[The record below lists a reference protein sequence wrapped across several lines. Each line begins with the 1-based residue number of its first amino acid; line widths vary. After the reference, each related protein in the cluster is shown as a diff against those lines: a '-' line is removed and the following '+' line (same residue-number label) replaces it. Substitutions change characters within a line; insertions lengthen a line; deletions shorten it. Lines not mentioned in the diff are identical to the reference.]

1 MSRLKSIQ
9 PAQNKYQGSSQG
21 GSFIPV
27 KTSISSKK
35 EKEKLK
41 RLELD
46 QRLQRDNQARRQD
59 ASSLELKA
67 RQNVNRGKLEVG
79 HQQETARLKIE
90 SLYEE
95 DQLKLDSAFDIAKAN
110 LNTSYV
116 QAKGNYELSKINL
129 ISKIATLSTS
139 FASHV
144 IDHNLKVSKNQDAVN
159 EANELFGLFNDKDTN
174 LKIEEAK
181 VEENSFIKGLLTNEK
196 SIQKAADGDLILE
209 NSLREES
216 QNETLARQT
225 RKYTVNEAVQQAY
238 PFFKE
243 YLNSDIAITLPDG
256 RVITPLTA
264 QTREDINF
272 IRSQAALAFAKEFS
286 VSKMAT
292 DQVATVLLPAV
303 KDILKAETKSITDS
317 VVENRI
323 EESVNNALQTATSD
337 LASGKSADLVVEALT
352 AELFAS
358 GEYRGSLGEANNAA
372 VKHILEYAEKT
383 SNTVIVDQLSR
394 GYKVWKDGKPNT
406 GTQYSKLFKDEI
418 FETKLN
424 IDLNVAKKLTNDKVI
439 EQLDV
444 NTTINERLTALTK
457 DGITSEEIADI
468 NQKAIDVLE
477 GKNTDAARLQAT
489 RLKNLGVNYSPFT
502 YTSMLESAENGVSW
516 TNGELSEMVQSQ
528 ELTLKEAKSL
538 GYRPEQR
545 DSVDT
550 STNLKLEQMGSI
562 STIEGISANLITT
575 SLGDT
580 DLNPDDLKDII
591 TSDGESIANDV
602 SLRMNSQ
609 LVSYVKEN
617 PNATSQDIR
626 NKLNEITQ
634 NMTQELSSLRIENG
648 KIKGYRY
655 SANSLGE
662 LTTYTKIRDDSKV
675 KYRVYSNKNVD
686 DIRLVRSQI
695 NIANDQ
701 LLTRNE
707 LLAGFESIQAGQ
719 EPSGR
724 LKEVAKA
731 LGTNV
736 RTLIQLQGKAY
747 GIYEIQA
754 ISAPLPPKYEGEVTE
769 ANVEEVSTEQFG
781 YSLTLRQYQ
790 RITEPLSDIK

>member
-46 QRLQRDNQARRQD
+46 QRLQRDNLARRQD

-67 RQNVNRGKLEVG
+67 RQSANRGKLEVG

-90 SLYEE
+90 TLNEE
-95 DQLKLDSAFDIAKAN
+95 SQLKLDTSFDVAKAN

-116 QAKGNYELSKINL
+116 QAKGNYELTKLNL
-129 ISKIATLSTS
+129 ISKIATLSTT
-139 FASHV
+139 FASQV
-144 IDHNLKVSKNQDAVN
+144 IDHNLKASKNKDALT

-174 LKIEEAK
+174 SAIESAK
-181 VEENSFIKGLLTNEK
+181 TEENDFVKGLFTNEK
-196 SIQKAADGDLILE
+196 AIQKAADGDLILE
-209 NSLREES
+209 NSLREDS

-225 RKYTVNEAVQQAY
+225 RKFTVNEAVQQAY
-238 PFFKE
+238 PFLKE
-243 YLNSDIAITLPDG
+243 YLNSNEPITMPDG

-317 VVENRI
+317 IVETRI
-323 EESVNNALQTATSD
+323 DESESNALQIASSD
-337 LASGKSADLVVEALT
+337 LASGKSADVVVEALT

-358 GEYRGSLGEANNAA
+358 GKYRGSPGEANKAA
-372 VKHILEYAEKT
+372 VEYIIDYAEKT
-383 SNTVIVDQLSR
+383 SNTVILDQLSR
-394 GYKVWKDGKPNT
+394 GYKVWKDGKPNK
-406 GTQYSKLFKDEI
+406 GTQYGKIHKDDI
-418 FETKLN
+418 FEAKLN
-424 IDLNVAKKLTNDKVI
+424 IDLNVAKQLTNEKVI

-444 NTTINERLTALTK
+444 NTTINERLEALTK

-468 NQKAIDVLE
+468 NQKAIDDLE
-477 GKNTDAARLQAT
+477 GKNTDAARLQAA

-502 YTSMLESAENGVSW
+502 YESMLDSSNNGESW
-516 TNGELSEMVQSQ
+516 TNGELSEMVQSK

-538 GYRPEQR
+538 GYRPQQK

-550 STNLKLEQMGSI
+550 ATNLKLEQMGSI

-575 SLGDT
+575 SLAKT
-580 DLNPDDLKDII
+580 DLDPADLKDII

-609 LVSYVKEN
+609 LVDYVKDN

-634 NMTQELSSLRIENG
+634 NMTQELSSLRIDDGE
-648 KIKGYRY
+648 IKGYRY
-655 SANSLGE
+655 SPVSLGK
-662 LTTYTKIRDDSKV
+662 LLTYTKIRNNGV
-675 KYRVYSNKNVD
+675 KYRIYSNKNEV

-701 LLTRNE
+701 LLTRKE
-707 LLAGFESIQAGQ
+707 LLTGFESIQAGQ

-754 ISAPLPPKYEGEVTE
+754 ISAPLPPKFEGEVTE
-769 ANVEEVSTEQFG
+769 ANVEEVSTEEFG
-781 YSLTLRQYQ
+781 YPLTLRQYQ
-790 RITEPLSDIK
+790 RTTESLTDIK

>member
-46 QRLQRDNQARRQD
+46 QRLQRDNLARRQD

-67 RQNVNRGKLEVG
+67 RQTANRGKLEVG
-79 HQQETARLKIE
+79 HRQETARLKIE

-95 DQLKLDSAFDIAKAN
+95 SQLKLDSSFDIAKAN

-139 FASHV
+139 FASQV
-144 IDHNLKVSKNQDAVN
+144 IDHNLKASKNQDAVK

-174 LKIEEAK
+174 SRIEEAK
-181 VEENSFIKGLLTNEK
+181 VEENNFIKGLFTNEK
-196 SIQKAADGDLILE
+196 AIQKAADGDLILE

-225 RKYTVNEAVQQAY
+225 RKFTVNEAVQQAY

-243 YLNSDIAITLPDG
+243 YLNSNEPITMPDG

-303 KDILKAETKSITDS
+303 KDILKAETKLITNSI
-317 VVENRI
+317 VENRI
-323 EESVNNALQTATSD
+323 EESKSNALQTATSD
-337 LASGKSADLVVEALT
+337 LASGKSADVVVEALT

-358 GEYRGSLGEANNAA
+358 GEYRGSPGEANKAA
-372 VKHILEYAEKT
+372 VEHIIDYAEKT
-383 SNTVIVDQLSR
+383 SNTVILDQLGR

-406 GTQYSKLFKDEI
+406 GTQYSKLFKDDI
-418 FETKLN
+418 FEAKLN
-424 IDLNVAKKLTNDKVI
+424 IDLNISKDLTNSAVI
-439 EQLDV
+439 DQQAV
-444 NTTINERLTALTK
+444 NSVNIDRLEALTK
-457 DGITSEEIADI
+457 DDITPEKIIEI
-468 NQKAIDVLE
+468 NQEAIQKLE
-477 GKNTDAARLQAT
+477 DKNTDISNREAA

-502 YTSMLESAENGVSW
+502 FTSMLESAENGESW
-516 TNGELSEMVQSQ
+516 TNGELSEMVLSK

-550 STNLKLEQMGSI
+550 ATNLKLEQMGSI
-562 STIEGISANLITT
+562 STIDGLSANLITT

-580 DLNPDDLKDII
+580 DLDPADLKDII

-609 LVSYVKEN
+609 LVDYVKDN

-634 NMTQELSSLRIENG
+634 NMTQELSSLRIEDG
-648 KIKGYRY
+648 EIKGYKY
-655 SANSLGE
+655 SVDSLGK
-662 LTTYTKIRDDSKV
+662 LTTYTKIRENGV
-675 KYRVYSNKNVD
+675 KYRIYSNKNVD
-686 DIRLVRSQI
+686 DIKLVRSQI

-701 LLTRNE
+701 LLTRSE
-707 LLAGFESIQAGQ
+707 LLTGFEAIQAGQ

-724 LKEVAKA
+724 TKEVAKA

-781 YSLTLRQYQ
+781 YPLTLRQYF
-790 RITEPLSDIK
+790 RVTESLTDIK

>member
-46 QRLQRDNQARRQD
+46 QRLQRDNLARRQD

-67 RQNVNRGKLEVG
+67 RQTANRGKLEVG
-79 HQQETARLKIE
+79 HRQETARLKIE

-95 DQLKLDSAFDIAKAN
+95 SQLKLDSSFDIAKAN

-139 FASHV
+139 FASQV
-144 IDHNLKVSKNQDAVN
+144 IDHNLKASKNQDAVK

-174 LKIEEAK
+174 SRIEEAK
-181 VEENSFIKGLLTNEK
+181 VEENNFIKGLFTNEK
-196 SIQKAADGDLILE
+196 AIQKAADGDLILE

-225 RKYTVNEAVQQAY
+225 RKFTVNEAVQQAY

-243 YLNSDIAITLPDG
+243 YLNSNEPITMPDG

-303 KDILKAETKSITDS
+303 KDILKAETKLITNSI
-317 VVENRI
+317 VENRI
-323 EESVNNALQTATSD
+323 EESKSNALQTATSD
-337 LASGKSADLVVEALT
+337 LASGKSADVVVEALT

-358 GEYRGSLGEANNAA
+358 GEYRGSPGEANKAA
-372 VKHILEYAEKT
+372 VEHIIDYAEKT
-383 SNTVIVDQLSR
+383 SNTVILDQLGR

-406 GTQYSKLFKDEI
+406 GTQYSKLFKDDI
-418 FETKLN
+418 FEAKLN
-424 IDLNVAKKLTNDKVI
+424 IDLNISKDLTNSAVI
-439 EQLDV
+439 DQQAV
-444 NTTINERLTALTK
+444 NSVNIDRSEALTK
-457 DGITSEEIADI
+457 DDITPEKIIEI
-468 NQKAIDVLE
+468 NQEAIQKLE
-477 GKNTDAARLQAT
+477 DKNTDISNREAA

-502 YTSMLESAENGVSW
+502 FTSMLESAENGESW
-516 TNGELSEMVQSQ
+516 TNGELSEMVLSK

-550 STNLKLEQMGSI
+550 ATNLKLEQMGSI
-562 STIEGISANLITT
+562 STIDGLSANLITT

-580 DLNPDDLKDII
+580 DLDPADLKDII

-609 LVSYVKEN
+609 LVDYVKDN

-634 NMTQELSSLRIENG
+634 NMTQELSSLRIEDG
-648 KIKGYRY
+648 EIKGYKY
-655 SANSLGE
+655 SVDSLGK
-662 LTTYTKIRDDSKV
+662 LTTYTKIRENGV
-675 KYRVYSNKNVD
+675 KYRIYSNKNVD
-686 DIRLVRSQI
+686 DIKLVRSQI

-701 LLTRNE
+701 LLTRSE
-707 LLAGFESIQAGQ
+707 LLTGFEAIQAGQ

-724 LKEVAKA
+724 TKEVAKA

-781 YSLTLRQYQ
+781 YPLTLRQYF
-790 RITEPLSDIK
+790 RVTESLTDIK

>member
-46 QRLQRDNQARRQD
+46 QRLQRDNLARRQD

-67 RQNVNRGKLEVG
+67 RQTANRGKLEVG
-79 HQQETARLKIE
+79 HRQETARLKIE

-95 DQLKLDSAFDIAKAN
+95 SQLKLDSSFDIAKAN

-139 FASHV
+139 FASQV
-144 IDHNLKVSKNQDAVN
+144 IDHNLKASKNQDAVK

-174 LKIEEAK
+174 SRIEEAK
-181 VEENSFIKGLLTNEK
+181 VEENNFIKGLFTNEK
-196 SIQKAADGDLILE
+196 AIQKAADGDLILE

-225 RKYTVNEAVQQAY
+225 RKFTVNEAVQQAY

-243 YLNSDIAITLPDG
+243 YLNSNEPITMPDG

-303 KDILKAETKSITDS
+303 KDILKAETKLITNSI
-317 VVENRI
+317 VENRI
-323 EESVNNALQTATSD
+323 EESKSNALQTATSD
-337 LASGKSADLVVEALT
+337 LASGKSADVVVEALT

-358 GEYRGSLGEANNAA
+358 GEYRGSPGEANKAA
-372 VKHILEYAEKT
+372 VKHIIDYAEKT
-383 SNTVIVDQLSR
+383 SNTVILDQLGR

-406 GTQYSKLFKDEI
+406 GTQYSKLFKDDI
-418 FETKLN
+418 FEAKLN
-424 IDLNVAKKLTNDKVI
+424 IDLNISKDLTNSAVI
-439 EQLDV
+439 DQQAV
-444 NTTINERLTALTK
+444 NSVNIDRLEALTK
-457 DGITSEEIADI
+457 DDITPEKIIEI
-468 NQKAIDVLE
+468 NQEAIQKLE
-477 GKNTDAARLQAT
+477 DKNTDISNREAA

-502 YTSMLESAENGVSW
+502 FTSMLESAENGESW
-516 TNGELSEMVQSQ
+516 TNGELSEMVLSK

-550 STNLKLEQMGSI
+550 STHLKLEQMGSI
-562 STIEGISANLITT
+562 STIDGLSANLITT

-580 DLNPDDLKDII
+580 DLDPADLKDII

-609 LVSYVKEN
+609 LVDYVKDN

-634 NMTQELSSLRIENG
+634 NMTQELSSLRIEDG
-648 KIKGYRY
+648 EIKGYKY
-655 SANSLGE
+655 SVNSLGK
-662 LTTYTKIRDDSKV
+662 LTTYTKIRENGV
-675 KYRVYSNKNVD
+675 KYRIYSNKNVD
-686 DIRLVRSQI
+686 DIKLVRSQI

-701 LLTRNE
+701 LLTRSE
-707 LLAGFESIQAGQ
+707 LLTGFEAIQAGQ

-724 LKEVAKA
+724 TKEVAKA

-754 ISAPLPPKYEGEVTE
+754 ISAPLPPKYEGEVNE

-781 YSLTLRQYQ
+781 YPLTLRQYQ
-790 RITEPLSDIK
+790 RITEALTDIK